1 MSKNIKSL
9 KAEVRQERGKEE
21 IKKLRV
27 RGLLPAVVYGANK
40 ESISL
45 SLDAHDFKVMT
56 THNLGDVVLLELQIA
71 GGAVEKVFVR
81 EVQKDPVNDQ
91 PLHVDLYRVDLSAPV
106 VMSVRINDI
115 GGTPEGV
122 RLGGF
127 VERLRYMVNVKA
139 LPEKMPAHIDADLSN
154 LGLNQ
159 SYTVSQLPQFDGIEY
174 VDPPNTALFGCK
186 AKSKLAKGEKEAVA
200 AAPAAAAAAAAPAAG
215 GKAAPAAGKAAPAAK
230 AAAPAGKAPAAGGKS
245 GGKS

>member
-21 IKKLRV
+21 IKKLRD

-81 EVQKDPVNDQ
+81 EIQKDPVNDQ

-106 VMSVRINDI
+106 VMSVRINSI

-139 LPEKMPAHIDADLSN
+139 LPENMPAHIDADLGN

-159 SYTVSQLPQFDGIEY
+159 SYTVSQLPKFEGIEY

-186 AKSKLAKGEKEAVA
+186 AKSKAAKGEKEAA
-200 AAPAAAAAAAAPAAG
+200 AATPVAAAAPAAG
-215 GKAAPAAGKAAPAAK
+215 KAAAPAAGKAAPAAGK
-230 AAAPAGKAPAAGGKS
+230 PAASAGKAGGKS
-245 GGKS
+245 